1 MTRSMTGRGSGA
13 ASASG
18 CEVRVELTSVN
29 GRGLNVKAR
38 LPDALAPY
46 QAALEARVRET
57 LERGTLTVAAEFRR
71 AGSRAR
77 IHRARLAEYVREL
90 GAAGKNLP
98 PPSWE
103 ALLSLPGVLESPRD
117 EAPLEKLLEK
127 ALAQAL
133 KNLEKDRAREG
144 KALERICSS
153 LLDQAEAAAA
163 KAEARRVPAQEAYRG
178 RLSERLKAALAR
190 ENLKLEEPEL
200 RRELL
205 LYSERAD
212 VEEELSRLKV
222 HVAEARRCFSASGPV
237 GRRLDFL
244 SQEMLRE
251 ANTLASK
258 SADATLSLAAVDLKT
273 ALDRLKEQ
281 VQNLE

>member
-1 MTRSMTGRGSGA
+1 VTRSMTGRGSGA
-13 ASASG
+13 AASAG
-18 CEVRVELTSVN
+18 AEVRIELTSVN
-29 GRGLNVKAR
+29 GRGLSVKAR
-38 LPDALAPY
+38 LPDALAPF
-46 QAALEARVRET
+46 QAALEARIRER

-71 AGSRAR
+71 ASSRAR
-77 IHRARLAEYVREL
+77 LNRVRLAEYAKEL
-90 GAAGKNLP
+90 GTAGKGFP

-117 EAPLEKLLEK
+117 AAPLEKLLEK
-127 ALAQAL
+127 ALEAAL

-144 KALERICSS
+144 KALERICGA
-153 LLDQAEAAAA
+153 LLDQAEEAAA
-163 KAEARRVPAQEAYRG
+163 KAEARRLPAQEAYRG
-178 RLSERLKAALAR
+178 RLSERLKTVLAR
-190 ENLKLEEPEL
+190 EGLKLEEPEF

-205 LYSERAD
+205 LYAERAD

-222 HVAEARRCFSASGPV
+222 HVAEARRCFTASGSI

-244 SQEMLRE
+244 TQEMLRE
-251 ANTLASK
+251 ANTLGSK

>member
-1 MTRSMTGRGSGA
+1 MTGSGSGA

-29 GRGLNVKAR
+29 GRGLSVKAR
-38 LPDALAPY
+38 LPDALAAY
-46 QAALEARVRET
+46 QAALEASIRER
-57 LERGTLTVAAEFRR
+57 LERGTLTVAAEYRR
-71 AGSRAR
+71 AGSRSR
-77 IHRARLAEYVREL
+77 LNRARLAEYAKEL
-90 GAAGKNLP
+90 ATAGAGKNLP

-103 ALLSLPGVLESPRD
+103 ALLSLPGVLESPRE

-127 ALAQAL
+127 ALEAAL

-144 KALERICSS
+144 KALEKICSA
-153 LLDQAEAAAA
+153 LLDQAETAAA
-163 KAEARRVPAQEAYRG
+163 KAEARRGPAQEAYRG

-190 ENLKLEEPEL
+190 ENMKLEEPEL

-205 LYSERAD
+205 LYAERAD

-222 HVAEARRCFSASGPV
+222 HVTEARRCLTTSGPI

-244 SQEMLRE
+244 AQEMLRE